1 MLCSVRTLRRASLVG
16 AALILAVG
24 PSIASAQAAVD
35 PRLPGATTRMKLA
48 GPRFGITF
56 LSAGIV
62 DKLAARSIDAAPVIT
77 QFGWQ
82 FERQFLGAGEGTA
95 PVTEFVIL
103 VGGLE
108 QGLFLPSATWLVG
121 LRSVKG
127 TEFGIGPNITPAGIA
142 LAIAVGTT
150 LRRESVN
157 IPINVALVP
166 SASGVRLSV
175 LTGWTMR

>member
-1 MLCSVRTLRRASLVG
+1 MLCSLRTLCRSSFIG
-16 AALILAVG
+16 TALMLTVSPAV
-24 PSIASAQAAVD
+24 ASAQAAGDRRV
-35 PRLPGATTRMKLA
+35 PSATTRMELA
-48 GPRFGITF
+48 GPRFGLTF

-62 DKLAARSIDAAPVIT
+62 NKLAERDIDVGAVIT

-82 FERQFLGAGEGTA
+82 FEKQFLGAGEGTV

-121 LRSVKG
+121 LRSLKG
-127 TEFGIGPNITPAGIA
+127 TEFGIGPNVTPAGAA
-142 LAIAVGTT
+142 LAVAVGTT

-157 IPINVALVP
+157 IPINVAIVP
-166 SASGVRLSV
+166 SASGVRVSV

>member
-1 MLCSVRTLRRASLVG
+1 MSRSFCTICRLSLVG
-16 AALILAVG
+16 AVLLLVAG
-24 PSIASAQAAVD
+24 PAIASAQAAPD
-35 PRLPGATTRMKLA
+35 PRLPSATTRMQLA

-62 DKLAARSIDAAPVIT
+62 DKLAERSIDAAPVIT

-82 FERQFLGAGEGTA
+82 FERQFLGAGTGTA
-95 PVTEFVIL
+95 PITEVVLL

-108 QGLFLPSATWLVG
+108 QGLVLPSATWLVG
-121 LRSVKG
+121 LRSATG
-127 TEFGIGPNITPAGIA
+127 REFGIGPNVTPAGIA
-142 LAIAVGTT
+142 LAIVGGTT

-157 IPINVALVP
+157 IPINVAIVP